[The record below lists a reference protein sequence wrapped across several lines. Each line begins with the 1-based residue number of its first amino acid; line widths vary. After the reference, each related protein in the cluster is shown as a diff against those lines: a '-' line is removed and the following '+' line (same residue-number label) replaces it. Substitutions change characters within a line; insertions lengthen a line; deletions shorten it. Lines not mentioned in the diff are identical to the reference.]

1 MTDQTGT
8 LVCSSK
14 EKSINRSF
22 LCTQNPSGNSTGIF
36 LVNLP
41 SRRTGKHTTEKHA
54 PPKDVE
60 ASETNDDTAREMS
73 V

>member
-8 LVCSSK
+8 LVCSTK

-22 LCTQNPSGNSTGIF
+22 LCTQNPSGNSTEQR
-36 LVNLP
+36 
-41 SRRTGKHTTEKHA
+41 SDEK
-54 PPKDVE
+54 PETKDVE
-60 ASETNDDTAREMS
+60 ASENDDTAREMS